1 MSVFVLL
8 PTMSMFFNGI
18 RLVMVDDLGNS
29 ECRSIASVHG
39 WLTDRDERA
48 TSRFILPSPP
58 EAGGNPWKINQL
70 FS

>member
-1 MSVFVLL
+1 
-8 PTMSMFFNGI
+8 
-18 RLVMVDDLGNS
+18 MVDDLGNS